1 MVVGEVEYVA
11 SQPWPF
17 PSSLML
23 GFRARAVS
31 SEIQVDGEEIHEARW
46 FSREELRAAF
56 KSGEV
61 LPPTGISIAARL
73 VELWYGEPLP

>member
-1 MVVGEVEYVA
+1 M
-11 SQPWPF
+11 
-17 PSSLML
+17 PS
-23 GFRARAVS
+23 S

-56 KSGEV
+56 KYGEV
-61 LPPTGISIAARL
+61 LPPTGNLDRSRL